1 MGPLRTRLRI
11 PVPHRHPLRARLNP
25 PQRPSPLSLLR
36 RPSPPS
42 RLQRPSLRA
51 SLRPSRSRV
60 LQRRWE
66 AAAVPGSHPTGPLL
80 RRSNLPP
87 ALLRKGPA

>member
-25 PQRPSPLSLLR
+25 PQRPSP
-36 RPSPPS
+36 PS
-42 RLQRPSLRA
+42 RLQRPSLRPRLSLRA

-60 LQRRWE
+60 LQRRRE